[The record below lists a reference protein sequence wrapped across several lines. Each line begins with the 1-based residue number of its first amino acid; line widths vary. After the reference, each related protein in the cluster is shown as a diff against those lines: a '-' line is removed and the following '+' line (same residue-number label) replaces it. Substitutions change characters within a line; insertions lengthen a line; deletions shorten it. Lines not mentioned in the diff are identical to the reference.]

1 MKCEFRNS
9 FAKDLRTRRKDRD
22 FLDHV
27 KEVVEEVE
35 QAQDLSELSN
45 LKKLKGE
52 SDYYRIRFGNFRIG
66 VKVEA
71 DQIIFIRVLHRRDIY
86 RYFP

>member
-1 MKCEFRNS
+1 MKCDFRNS
-9 FAKDLRTRRKDRD
+9 FARDLRARRKDKD
-22 FLDHV
+22 FLARV

-35 QAQDLSELSN
+35 QAADLSEISN

-52 SDYYRIRFGNFRIG
+52 TDYYRIRFGNFRIG

-71 DQIIFIRVLHRRDIY
+71 DQVIFIRVLHRRDIY

>member
-1 MKCEFRNS
+1 MKTEFRNS
-9 FAKDLRTRRKDRD
+9 FAKDLRSSRKDKD
-22 FLDHV
+22 FLDRV
-27 KEVVEEVE
+27 KEVIEEVE
-35 QAQDLSELSN
+35 QAVDLSEISN

-66 VKVEA
+66 VKVEN
-71 DQIIFIRVLHRRDIY
+71 DLVIFIRALHRRDIY